1 MSTPTIGMQLAS
13 TPQNVGL
20 GVASGPQTLNCGL
33 VIALNIVDMDNYVS
47 KEELRKMHVMTWG
60 NELPEEE

>member
-1 MSTPTIGMQLAS
+1 MSTPTIGMQI
-13 TPQNVGL
+13 
-20 GVASGPQTLNCGL
+20 ASGPQTLNCGL

-47 KEELRKMHVMTWG
+47 KEELKKMHVMTWG

>member
-13 TPQNVGL
+13 TPQSVGL

-33 VIALNIVDMDNYVS
+33 VIALNIVDLDNYVS